1 MERMKETTL
10 TRRLMTRFVICMA
23 ILMVQAIPL
32 LYLITT
38 NYYVEDLAELVRQY
52 EITNPDI
59 DLERDTIEGLLIQF
73 FAIIAIILIAVLVI
87 MRYVP
92 QRLWRPFNYT
102 LREIKTFKVESGQ
115 VPQLSHS
122 GTKEFDELNDTL
134 TELMTAS
141 VRSYK
146 VQKEFTENASHELQ
160 TPIAVVQSKLDN
172 LLQDSELTERQ
183 NREIQ
188 QIYQELCRM
197 SRLSRN
203 LLLLS
208 KIENNQYAAM
218 TNIDLCD
225 KIRAVIPQMET
236 LAPGMD
242 VVIELSDTS
251 LTLHC
256 NEPLLESMITNLA
269 VNAIRHNSPI
279 TYKTGQRVSF
289 VKIIVNDDRLTVANT
304 STDPALDQNH
314 VFSRF
319 YRTKSQKGNG
329 LGLAIVKSIC
339 NYHHWTIAYSFHNGI
354 HEFLVKFNVQHRPL
368 SS

>member
-23 ILMVQAIPL
+23 ILMVLAIPL

-319 YRTKSQKGNG
+319 YRTKSQKATA
-329 LGLAIVKSIC
+329 LD
-339 NYHHWTIAYSFHNGI
+339 W
-354 HEFLVKFNVQHRPL
+354 L
-368 SS
+368 S